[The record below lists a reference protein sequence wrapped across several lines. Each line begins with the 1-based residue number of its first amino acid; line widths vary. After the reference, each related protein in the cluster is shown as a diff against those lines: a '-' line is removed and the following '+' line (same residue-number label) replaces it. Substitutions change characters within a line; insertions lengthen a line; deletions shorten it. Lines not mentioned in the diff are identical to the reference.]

1 MVRFWPGSFQ
11 IPGSK
16 SWRAAICSS
25 SRCRGKPRSSS
36 SVSSPRHN
44 MDLPAPILSPPSGLS
59 AELGS
64 FPSDLQRSRDLAR
77 IKIIAT
83 ALLAFSVVVALVA
96 RLLESRHWSLGYV
109 AAWAEAAAVGGLA
122 DWYAVVALFRHPCGI
137 PFPHTAI
144 ISNNRERIAESFGDF
159 VEEQFLAPDP
169 IEQKL
174 KSVDFAAAA
183 AEWLADEERSLSL
196 SRFALRLMPQAL
208 SAVEETGLRSFMAR
222 HVVEQIEALELA
234 PLAAKLI
241 SALVEDQR
249 HQRIF
254 DKILTGLD
262 RFLRDEQTQ
271 EAVREKIRGELPSLF
286 NLFRADAYVLR
297 RLITLISN
305 FIHEAQS
312 DPDHALRHDF
322 DRFVQDFVEKLDSS
336 PEYAE
341 RAETL
346 KRELLARPEIRDL
359 AEDLWLSVRRF
370 LEKDAQSEN
379 SILEFHLARFL
390 ADLGRKLAHE
400 PRLRAEINAGMVK
413 VLQTFVQSQKRE
425 IAQFITDQI
434 RSWDV
439 VQMVDIIELNIGR
452 DLQYIRLNGTFIGG
466 LAGLALYA
474 GEHAFGLH

>member
-1 MVRFWPGSFQ
+1 
-11 IPGSK
+11 
-16 SWRAAICSS
+16 
-25 SRCRGKPRSSS
+25 
-36 SVSSPRHN
+36 
-44 MDLPAPILSPPSGLS
+44 MDSPAPILSPPSRL
-59 AELGS
+59 A
-64 FPSDLQRSRDLAR
+64 PSLARSPTDLERSRDLAR
-77 IKIIAT
+77 IKIVAT

-96 RLLESRHWSLGYV
+96 RSLESRHWSLGYV

-183 AEWLADEERSLSL
+183 SEWLADEERSLSL
-196 SRFALRLMPQAL
+196 SQFALRLMPQAL

-222 HVVEQIEALELA
+222 HVVEQIEAMEVA

-241 SALVEDQR
+241 SAFVEDQR

-254 DKILTGLD
+254 DEVLVGLD
-262 RFLRDEQTQ
+262 RLLRDDQTLD
-271 EAVREKIRGELPSLF
+271 AVREKIRGEMPSLF
-286 NLFRADAYVLR
+286 SLFRADAYVLR
-297 RLITLISN
+297 RLVALISN

-312 DPDHALRHDF
+312 DPNHPLRHDF
-322 DRFVQDFVEKLDSS
+322 DRFVRDFVEKLGSS
-336 PEYAE
+336 PEYAD

-359 AEDLWLSVRRF
+359 AEDLWQSVKRF
-370 LEKDAQSEN
+370 LETDARSDN
-379 SILEFHLARFL
+379 SILEFHLGRFL
-390 ADLGRKLAHE
+390 TDLGRKLAQE
-400 PRLRAEINAGMVK
+400 PRLRTEINAGMVK
-413 VLQTFVQSQKRE
+413 VLQAFVQSQKRE
-425 IAQFITDQI
+425 IARFIADQI
-434 RSWDV
+434 RSWDID
-439 VQMVDIIELNIGR
+439 QMVNIIELNIGR

-466 LAGLALYA
+466 LAGLGLYA
-474 GEHAFGLH
+474 TQHGLGLH

>member
-1 MVRFWPGSFQ
+1 
-11 IPGSK
+11 
-16 SWRAAICSS
+16 
-25 SRCRGKPRSSS
+25 
-36 SVSSPRHN
+36 
-44 MDLPAPILSPPSGLS
+44 MDSTAPILSPLS
-59 AELGS
+59 APL
-64 FPSDLQRSRDLAR
+64 DRSSLDRERSKDLAR

-83 ALLAFSVVVALVA
+83 ALLALSVVIALAA
-96 RLLESRHWSLGYV
+96 RLLQSHHWSLGYV
-109 AAWAEAAAVGGLA
+109 AAWAEAAAICGLA
-122 DWYAVVALFRHPCGI
+122 DWYAVVALFRHPCGV
-137 PFPHTAI
+137 PLPHTAI

-174 KSVDFAAAA
+174 ESVDFAAAGA
-183 AEWLADEERSLSL
+183 DWLADEERSLSL
-196 SRFALRLMPQAL
+196 SRFTLRLLPQAL
-208 SAVEETGLRSFMAR
+208 SAVEETGLQSFMAQ
-222 HVVEQIEALELA
+222 HVVERIEALDVA
-234 PLAAKLI
+234 PLAAKLM
-241 SALVEDQR
+241 AAFVEDQR

-254 DKILTGLD
+254 DEILAGLD
-262 RFLRDEQTQ
+262 RLLRDEQTL

-297 RLITLISN
+297 RLVTLISS
-305 FIHEAQS
+305 FIHEAQT

-322 DRFVQDFVEKLDSS
+322 DRFVRDFVEKLGSS
-336 PEYAE
+336 PEYADK
-341 RAETL
+341 AETL
-346 KRELLARPEIRDL
+346 KRELLARPEIRAL
-359 AEDLWLSVRRF
+359 AEDLWMSVRRF
-370 LEKDAQSEN
+370 LEKDARSGN
-379 SILEFHLARFL
+379 SILEIHLARFL

-425 IAQFITDQI
+425 ISQFITDQI

>member
-1 MVRFWPGSFQ
+1 M
-11 IPGSK
+11 
-16 SWRAAICSS
+16 
-25 SRCRGKPRSSS
+25 
-36 SVSSPRHN
+36 N
-44 MDLPAPILSPPSGLS
+44 LPAPILSPPSRL
-59 AELGS
+59 A
-64 FPSDLQRSRDLAR
+64 PSPTRSPTDLERSRDLAR
-77 IKIIAT
+77 IKIVAT
-83 ALLAFSVVVALVA
+83 TLLVFSVLIAFLA
-96 RLLESRHWSLGYV
+96 RLLASRHWSLGYV

-137 PFPHTAI
+137 PLPHTAI
-144 ISNNRERIAESFGDF
+144 ISGNRERIAGSFGDF

-183 AEWLADEERSLSL
+183 ADWLADEERSLSL
-196 SRFALRLMPQAL
+196 SRFALRLLPQAL
-208 SAVEETGLRSFMAR
+208 SAVEETGLQLFMAR
-222 HVVEQIEALELA
+222 HVVEQIEALEVA
-234 PLAAKLI
+234 PLAAKLM
-241 SALVEDQR
+241 SAFVEDQR

-254 DKILTGLD
+254 DAILTGLD
-262 RFLRDEQTQ
+262 RLLQDEQTQ

-305 FIHEAQS
+305 FIHEAQT

-322 DRFVQDFVEKLDSS
+322 DRFVQDFVDKLASS
-336 PEYAE
+336 PEYAD

-346 KRELLARPEIRDL
+346 KRELLARPEIRAL

-370 LEKDAQSEN
+370 LEKDARSEN

-400 PRLRAEINAGMVK
+400 PRLRAEINAGLVK
-413 VLQTFVQSQKRE
+413 VLQTFVQNQKRE
-425 IAQFITDQI
+425 IARFITDQI

-439 VQMVDIIELNIGR
+439 DQMVDIIELNIGR

-466 LAGLALYA
+466 LAGLGLYA
-474 GEHAFGLH
+474 AQHGLGLQ

>member
-1 MVRFWPGSFQ
+1 M
-11 IPGSK
+11 
-16 SWRAAICSS
+16 
-25 SRCRGKPRSSS
+25 
-36 SVSSPRHN
+36 N
-44 MDLPAPILSPPSGLS
+44 LPAPILSPPSRLAPS
-59 AELGS
+59 PTRSPTDLG
-64 FPSDLQRSRDLAR
+64 RSRDLAR
-77 IKIIAT
+77 IKIVAT
-83 ALLAFSVVVALVA
+83 TLLVFSVLIAFLA
-96 RLLESRHWSLGYV
+96 RLLASRHWSLGYV

-137 PFPHTAI
+137 PLPHTAI
-144 ISNNRERIAESFGDF
+144 ISGNRERIAGSFGDF

-183 AEWLADEERSLSL
+183 ADWLAEEERSLSL
-196 SRFALRLMPQAL
+196 SRFALRLLPQAL
-208 SAVEETGLRSFMAR
+208 SAVEETGLQLFMAR
-222 HVVEQIEALELA
+222 HVVEQIEALEVA
-234 PLAAKLI
+234 PLAAKLM
-241 SALVEDQR
+241 SAFVEDQR

-254 DKILTGLD
+254 DAILTGLD
-262 RFLRDEQTQ
+262 RLLQDEQTQ

-305 FIHEAQS
+305 FIHEAQT

-322 DRFVQDFVEKLDSS
+322 DRFVQDFVDKLASS
-336 PEYAE
+336 PEYAD

-346 KRELLARPEIRDL
+346 KRELLARPEIRAL

-370 LEKDAQSEN
+370 LEKDARSEN

-400 PRLRAEINAGMVK
+400 PRLRAEINAGLVK
-413 VLQTFVQSQKRE
+413 VLQTFVQNQKRE
-425 IAQFITDQI
+425 IARFITDQI

-439 VQMVDIIELNIGR
+439 DQMVDIIELNIGR

-466 LAGLALYA
+466 LAGLGLYA
-474 GEHAFGLH
+474 AQHGLGLQ

>member
-1 MVRFWPGSFQ
+1 MNLQ
-11 IPGSK
+11 T
-16 SWRAAICSS
+16 
-25 SRCRGKPRSSS
+25 
-36 SVSSPRHN
+36 
-44 MDLPAPILSPPSGLS
+44 PILSPPSRL
-59 AELGS
+59 A
-64 FPSDLQRSRDLAR
+64 PSLARSPTDLERSRDLAR

-83 ALLAFSVVVALVA
+83 TLLVFSVVLAFAA
-96 RLLESRHWSLGYV
+96 RLLETRHWSLGYV

-137 PFPHTAI
+137 PIPHTAI

-174 KSVDFAAAA
+174 KSVDFAAALA
-183 AEWLADEERSLSL
+183 DWLADEERSLSL

-208 SAVEETGLRSFMAR
+208 SAVEETGLRSFMAQ

-241 SALVEDQR
+241 SALVEDKR

-254 DKILTGLD
+254 DEILIGLD
-262 RFLRDEQTQ
+262 RLLRDEQTQ

-297 RLITLISN
+297 RLVTLISN

-312 DPDHALRHDF
+312 DPDHALRRDF

-336 PEYAE
+336 PEYAD
-341 RAETL
+341 RAEML

-400 PRLRAEINAGMVK
+400 PRLRAEINAGMVR

-425 IAQFITDQI
+425 IARFITDQI
-434 RSWDV
+434 RSWDID
-439 VQMVDIIELNIGR
+439 QMVNIIELNIGR

-466 LAGLALYA
+466 LAGLGLYA
-474 GEHAFGLH
+474 AQHGLGLH

>member
-1 MVRFWPGSFQ
+1 
-11 IPGSK
+11 
-16 SWRAAICSS
+16 
-25 SRCRGKPRSSS
+25 
-36 SVSSPRHN
+36 
-44 MDLPAPILSPPSGLS
+44 MDLRAPILSPPSSLS
-59 AELGS
+59 
-64 FPSDLQRSRDLAR
+64 PSLARSPTDLERSRDLAR

-83 ALLAFSVVVALVA
+83 ALLVFSVVVAFAA
-96 RLLESRHWSLGYV
+96 RLLASRHWSLGYV
-109 AAWAEAAAVGGLA
+109 AAWAEAAAIGGLA

-137 PFPHTAI
+137 PLPHTAI
-144 ISNNRERIAESFGDF
+144 ISSNRERIAESFGDF

-169 IEQKL
+169 IKQKL
-174 KSVDFAAAA
+174 KSVDFAGLAS
-183 AEWLADEERSLSL
+183 EWLADQERSMSL
-196 SRFALRLMPQAL
+196 SRFALQLLPQAL
-208 SAVEETGLRSFMAR
+208 SAIEETGLRSFMAQ

-254 DKILTGLD
+254 DEILAGLD

-271 EAVREKIRGELPSLF
+271 AAVREKIRGELPSLF

-312 DPDHALRHDF
+312 APDHPLRHDF

-359 AEDLWLSVRRF
+359 AEDLWASVKSF
-370 LEKDAQSEN
+370 LEKDAQSGDL
-379 SILEFHLARFL
+379 ILELHLGRFL
-390 ADLGRKLAHE
+390 TDLGRKLAHE

-413 VLQTFVQSQKRE
+413 VLQAFVQSQKRE
-425 IAQFITDQI
+425 IARFISDQI
-434 RSWDV
+434 RSWDID
-439 VQMVDIIELNIGR
+439 QMVNIIELNIGR

-466 LAGLALYA
+466 LAGLGLYA
-474 GEHAFGLH
+474 SEHALGLH

>member
-1 MVRFWPGSFQ
+1 
-11 IPGSK
+11 
-16 SWRAAICSS
+16 
-25 SRCRGKPRSSS
+25 
-36 SVSSPRHN
+36 
-44 MDLPAPILSPPSGLS
+44 MDSPAPILSPPSGLPVS
-59 AELGS
+59 IERS
-64 FPSDLQRSRDLAR
+64 PSDLERSRDLAR

-83 ALLAFSVVVALVA
+83 SLLAFSVVLAFAA

-137 PFPHTAI
+137 PLPHTAI

-159 VEEQFLAPDP
+159 VEEQFLAPEP
-169 IEQKL
+169 IDQKL

-183 AEWLADEERSLSL
+183 ADWLADEERSLSL

-208 SAVEETGLRSFMAR
+208 SAVEETGLQSFMAQ
-222 HVVEQIEALELA
+222 HIVEQIEALDVA

-254 DKILTGLD
+254 DEILAGLD
-262 RFLRDEQTQ
+262 RLLRDDATL

-286 NLFRADAYVLR
+286 TLFRADAYVLR
-297 RLITLISN
+297 RLVTLISG
-305 FIHEAQS
+305 FIHEAQN
-312 DPDHALRHDF
+312 DPDHALRQDF
-322 DRFVQDFVEKLDSS
+322 DRFVRDFVEKLGSS
-336 PEYAE
+336 PEYAD

-346 KRELLARPEIRDL
+346 KRELLARPEIRAL
-359 AEDLWLSVRRF
+359 AEDLWVSVKRF
-370 LEKDAQSEN
+370 LEKDATSSN

-400 PRLRAEINAGMVK
+400 PRLRAEINAGMVN

-439 VQMVDIIELNIGR
+439 AQMVDIIELNIGR

-466 LAGLALYA
+466 LAGLGLYA
-474 GEHAFGLH
+474 GEHALGLH

>member
-1 MVRFWPGSFQ
+1 
-11 IPGSK
+11 
-16 SWRAAICSS
+16 
-25 SRCRGKPRSSS
+25 
-36 SVSSPRHN
+36 
-44 MDLPAPILSPPSGLS
+44 MDSPAPILSQPLSLS
-59 AELGS
+59 APLERS
-64 FPSDLQRSRDLAR
+64 PSDLERSRDLAR

-83 ALLAFSVVVALVA
+83 TLLALSVVIAFAA
-96 RLLESRHWSLGYV
+96 RLLESRHRSLGYV
-109 AAWAEAAAVGGLA
+109 AARAEAAAVGGLA

-137 PFPHTAI
+137 PLPHTSI

-183 AEWLADEERSLSL
+183 ADWLADEERSLSL
-196 SRFALRLMPQAL
+196 SRFAVPLLPQAL
-208 SAVEETGLRSFMAR
+208 SAVEETGLQSFMAQ
-222 HVVEQIEALELA
+222 HVVEQIEALEVA
-234 PLAAKLI
+234 PLAAKLM
-241 SALVEDQR
+241 SAFVEDQR

-254 DKILTGLD
+254 DEILAGLD
-262 RFLRDEQTQ
+262 RLLRDEQTL
-271 EAVREKIRGELPSLF
+271 EAIREKIRGELPSLF
-286 NLFRADAYVLR
+286 SLFRADAYLLH
-297 RLITLISN
+297 RLVTLISG

-312 DPDHALRHDF
+312 DPDHALRRDF
-322 DRFVQDFVEKLDSS
+322 DRFVRDFVEKLGSS
-336 PEYAE
+336 PEYAD

-346 KRELLARPEIRDL
+346 KRELLARPEIRAL

-370 LEKDAQSEN
+370 LEKDARSGN

-425 IAQFITDQI
+425 IARFITDQI

-439 VQMVDIIELNIGR
+439 AQMVDIIELNIGR

-474 GEHAFGLH
+474 GEHALGLHLA